1 MPRPDVF
8 EQAQLGLGV
17 LELIEASLMLLIS
30 GAIRYIRNETTS
42 YYLKAGFC
50 GEKNEGMRV
59 WERRL
64 HLGREK
70 R

>member
-42 YYLKAGFC
+42 YHLKAGF
-50 GEKNEGMRV
+50 
-59 WERRL
+59 
-64 HLGREK
+64 
-70 R
+70 